1 MSRWLKL
8 LIGGVAALAAGVISH
23 GPLGRGEAFVSLL
36 ETKANEEVRKAEL
49 PDVQVRMERDPL
61 RRRAVLTGNAN
72 DFQREGMGQ
81 LPGINDRVSG
91 VPGISGI
98 RWDDSDC
105 CARR

>member
-8 LIGGVAALAAGVISH
+8 LIGGFAALAAGAISH
-23 GPLGRGEAFVSLL
+23 GPLGRGEAFVAML
-36 ETKANEEVRKAEL
+36 EAKANEEVRRSGL
-49 PDVQVRMERDPL
+49 PGVQVRMERSPL
-61 RRRAVLTGNAN
+61 SRRAVLTGNAN

-81 LPGINDRVSG
+81 LPGINDRVSQ

-98 RWDDSDC
+98 RWDDTDC